1 MAHIGMEIGAR
12 MRDVLEDKNGME
24 KNVLVQEDLT
34 SMELSVYNVL
44 MDKFG
49 TQFKRCALAML
60 VTNGMD
66 NIVIE
71 LMNVHIIEYGMLL
84 ISSASAHKTIT
95 GLDMRACL
103 CRPAQVDKSGI
114 SPLKNALVLGEES
127 LMVLTVCCV
136 QMEKFGIHKI

>member
-1 MAHIGMEIGAR
+1 MYGPPSVAYILLALEVRHGQDQAVFALQISIGMAQCAF
-12 MRDVLEDKNGME
+12 NA
-24 KNVLVQEDLT
+24 
-34 SMELSVYNVL
+34 S